1 MSRRRFCTKIALKR
15 ARSSADIV
23 CLGSTILLTG
33 SLATFAATAS
43 TGFFGAKP
51 FALGAM
57 GLEAGAFAAGIL
69 DAAALG
75 ATFAAI
81 FGAGFALESAIDLG
95 LLMASGLADDLVP
108 VLLEATGFAGFNAI
122 LLPGFLLAGF
132 GVAFLAEEVTEAGFL
147 LAIGLAFAF
156 AGLAGAVTFFLVG
169 AFEVGLTLAF
179 TATLDFVTLDLFVDF
194 LAMPLLSANRFDVP
208 PILGENA
215 PKSRFSYFRC

>member
-1 MSRRRFCTKIALKR
+1 M
-15 ARSSADIV
+15 V
-23 CLGSTILLTG
+23 CFGSTIRLTG
-33 SLATFAATAS
+33 SLATLGAAVS
-43 TGFFGAKP
+43 VGFFGAEP
-51 FALGAM
+51 LA
-57 GLEAGAFAAGIL
+57 LEATGLGVAAFGAAAFA
-69 DAAALG
+69 AAALG
-75 ATFAAI
+75 ATALGAIFAAI
-81 FGAGFALESAIDLG
+81 LALESANDLG
-95 LLMASGLADDLVP
+95 LLMASGLADDLTAA
-108 VLLEATGFAGFNAI
+108 LLEAAGLVGFTAI

-132 GVAFLAEEVTEAGFL
+132 GVAFLAEDVVDAGFL

-169 AFEVGLTLAF
+169 VFEVGLSLAF